1 MSQMVQTL
9 TDLPNGEQHV
19 ADLDRYPTWIVL
31 LAAVAA
37 AFSVVVRWMYLDR
50 GSNPRRLWLML
61 LAAWLGVIALAWT
74 GLLVTRNGEK
84 VTPNEGLLV
93 LADLMAGLLVVS
105 VPVGRT
111 MRRMADELGQPRAG
125 DALARFYR
133 GWRLLTVAALMLG
146 TMAALLTAE
155 IALAGEPPEP
165 PAVVAC
171 QDFTTWSLAN
181 PTMPPR
187 ADQAI
192 LAQAARVAQAGRL
205 RLDLQ
210 ALDGDVQS
218 SIDESGT
225 AQLVDEA
232 QIASE
237 ELAVDQGCAAAP
249 AAG

>member
-1 MSQMVQTL
+1 
-9 TDLPNGEQHV
+9 V
-19 ADLDRYPTWIVL
+19 ADLDLYPTWIL
-31 LAAVAA
+31 LLVAVAA
-37 AFSVVVRWMYLDR
+37 AISVVARWMYLDR

-61 LAAWLGVIALAWT
+61 LGAWLAVIALAWA
-74 GLLVTRNGEK
+74 GLLVTRTGEK
-84 VTPNEGLLV
+84 ITPDEGLLV
-93 LADLMAGLLVVS
+93 LADLMAGLLVAS

-111 MRRMADELGQPRAG
+111 MRRMTDELGQPRAG
-125 DALARFYR
+125 HALVGFYR
-133 GWRLLTVAALMLG
+133 GWRILAVAALTVG

-181 PTMPPR
+181 PAMPPR

-205 RLDLQ
+205 RLALQ
-210 ALDGDVQS
+210 ALDSDVQS
-218 SIDESGT
+218 SIYDSGT
-225 AQLVDEA
+225 AQIVDEA
-232 QIASE
+232 RIVSDE
-237 ELAVDQGCAAAP
+237 GAVDQDCTAAP

>member
-1 MSQMVQTL
+1 M
-9 TDLPNGEQHV
+9 
-19 ADLDRYPTWIVL
+19 ADLDRYPTWIL
-31 LAAVAA
+31 LLVAVAA
-37 AFSVVVRWMYLDR
+37 AISVVARWMYLDR

-61 LAAWLGVIALAWT
+61 LGAWLAVIALAWA
-74 GLLVTRNGEK
+74 GLLVTRTGEK
-84 VTPNEGLLV
+84 ITPDEGLLV
-93 LADLMAGLLVVS
+93 LADLMAGLLVAS

-111 MRRMADELGQPRAG
+111 MRRMAVELGQPRAG
-125 DALARFYR
+125 YALVGFYR
-133 GWRLLTVAALMLG
+133 GWRILAVAALMVG

-165 PAVVAC
+165 PAMVAC
-171 QDFTTWSLAN
+171 QDFTTWSTAN

-218 SIDESGT
+218 SIYDSGI
-225 AQLVDEA
+225 AQIVDEA
-232 QIASE
+232 RIVSAE
-237 ELAVDQGCAAAP
+237 GAVDQDCTPAP

>member
-1 MSQMVQTL
+1 M
-9 TDLPNGEQHV
+9 
-19 ADLDRYPTWIVL
+19 ADLDRYPTWIL
-31 LAAVAA
+31 LLVAVAA
-37 AFSVVVRWMYLDR
+37 AISVVARWMYLDR

-61 LAAWLGVIALAWT
+61 LGAWLAVIALAWA

-84 VTPNEGLLV
+84 ITPDEGLLV
-93 LADLMAGLLVVS
+93 LADLMAGLLVAS

-111 MRRMADELGQPRAG
+111 MRRMADDLGQPRAG
-125 DALARFYR
+125 AALVGFYR
-133 GWRLLTVAALMLG
+133 GWRILAVAALTVG

-192 LAQAARVAQAGRL
+192 LAQAASVAQAGRL

-210 ALDGDVQS
+210 ALDSDVQS
-218 SIDESGT
+218 SIYNSGT
-225 AQLVDEA
+225 AQIVDEA
-232 QIASE
+232 RIASDE
-237 ELAVDQGCAAAP
+237 GALGQDCTAAP